1 MGLGRGG
8 LKSICEGQERKLDR
22 RKKKI
27 RRAKATAADL
37 DSKKSA
43 LSLGSSVFASDSAEE
58 ENEDDSSVSSSGSST
73 FNRPKPY
80 LDAANLL
87 KTSPQRSHSS
97 DQSPVES
104 EIIRA
109 V

>member
-27 RRAKATAADL
+27 RKAKATAADL

-58 ENEDDSSVSSSGSST
+58 EEYEDDSSGSSSGSSS

-87 KTSPQRSHSS
+87 KTSP
-97 DQSPVES
+97 
-104 EIIRA
+104 
-109 V
+109 